1 MAVYNDATV
10 IGGCPVEEGIGVETT
25 SIQEREV
32 LHTRGVDTLLGTGNS
47 INLDNPEKT
56 SPQKTS

>member
-25 SIQEREV
+25 SIQEKRSTP
-32 LHTRGVDTLLGTGNS
+32 HKRSRHPTRDRQLYKS
-47 INLDNPEKT
+47 R
-56 SPQKTS
+56 